1 MAPSSLA
8 MQYIWCTYIPA
19 LVTALGTC
27 VGSQTLNYY
36 IDTIAKQLIP
46 TILYGNLYGLVL

>member
-8 MQYIWCTYIPA
+8 VQYIWCTYILA

-36 IDTIAKQLIP
+36 IDYTIAKQLIP
-46 TILYGNLYGLVL
+46 TFCMVIYMG